1 MKTVYKSLVASFLA
15 LFIFCFN
22 VSAQSLPSKNT
33 FKADLQSKRIAAGTI
48 IEIRFLD
55 SMSSL
60 TSTAGNSFNACLEED
75 IKFNKKT
82 VLPAGT
88 LMRGTVNNVKKSK
101 ILKIPAALYLDFDH
115 LVTPDGKQLD
125 LSLRLADV
133 NLTKDLMGI
142 SGGGSYRISVC
153 DNFSDSVEFVKN
165 SVDWG
170 NAAGDKFFNGYP
182 KIIITPVTATGGFIG
197 STLFFTGKSLAD
209 IFIRGNEVIVNQN
222 QVIKGRLTE
231 PIDIPLY

>member
-1 MKTVYKSLVASFLA
+1 MKSVYKSLILSILT
-15 LFIFCFN
+15 LCIFCFN
-22 VSAQSLPSKNT
+22 VSAQNLPPKNM

-60 TSTAGNSFNACLEED
+60 TSSEGNSFNACLEED
-75 IKFNKKT
+75 IKLNKKT

-125 LSLRLADV
+125 VSIRLTDIS
-133 NLTKDLMGI
+133 LTKDCMGI
-142 SGGGSYRISVC
+142 SGGGSYRLSVC
-153 DNFSDSVEFVKN
+153 DNFNNGIELVKN

-170 NAAGDKFFNGYP
+170 NEIGDKFFNGYP
-182 KIIITPVTATGGFIG
+182 KIIITPMTATGGFIG

-209 IFIRGNEVIVNQN
+209 LFIRGNEVIISQN
-222 QVIKGRLTE
+222 QLAKGRLTE
-231 PIDIPLY
+231 PIDIPIN